1 MLSFIKLH
9 ELPLPHVHRHISF
22 IGFLF
27 TVAIFETPCVSVSKR
42 VFARNL
48 STCENEFDLHENEH
62 VWMVSY
68 EESFWNRG
76 KRELGNGYLLMRV
89 TAHLAQIAYFFS
101 VFDWLIVSLHLLWV
115 GIWDATAFSLFCS
128 YLSMILHTH
137 RSTISAGMSIHT
149 TDNLQHIM
157 QL

>member
-48 STCENEFDLHENEH
+48 STYENEFDLHENEH
-62 VWMVSY
+62 AWMVSY
-68 EESFWNRG
+68 EDSF
-76 KRELGNGYLLMRV
+76 
-89 TAHLAQIAYFFS
+89 
-101 VFDWLIVSLHLLWV
+101 
-115 GIWDATAFSLFCS
+115 
-128 YLSMILHTH
+128 
-137 RSTISAGMSIHT
+137 
-149 TDNLQHIM
+149 
-157 QL
+157 